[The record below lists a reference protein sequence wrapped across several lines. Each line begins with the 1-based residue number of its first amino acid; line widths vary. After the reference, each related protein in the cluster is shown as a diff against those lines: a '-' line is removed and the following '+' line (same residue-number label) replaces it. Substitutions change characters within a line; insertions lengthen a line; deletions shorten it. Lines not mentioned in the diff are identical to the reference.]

1 MNKKRIVVDA
11 RIIGTG
17 TGNYA
22 EGILNE
28 LQKVDKFNDY
38 IIILDPS
45 TKWRPNPKA
54 KNFIIYSSKIQL
66 ESTLFSCVEM
76 LT

>member
-22 EGILNE
+22 EGVLNE

-38 IIILDPS
+38 IIILDPALS
-45 TKWRPNPKA
+45 GAQVRKLKTLLV
-54 KNFIIYSSKIQL
+54 YSSKNTARVHTFVL
-66 ESTLFSCVEM
+66 AWKF
-76 LT
+76 